1 MARAAFSG
9 YTLAERPQLLGRATK
24 PRLQRG
30 RVQMTESVI
39 ESPEKLDRLFPT
51 LDPAQVAR
59 IETYGRSRRVTAG
72 EVIVEAGDRQPHFF
86 VVRRGAV
93 EVIRPAPDGEVVI
106 HVDQA
111 GEFTGEGTL
120 ITGRPSLIRVRVRDD
135 GEVVQLRRDQLLR
148 LLQTD
153 SEIGQIL
160 LRAFI
165 LRRAALIARGY
176 GDVVVLGSRLCSGT
190 LRVKEFLSRNGH
202 PFQSIDLER
211 DTGAQDLLD
220 RLGIRPEESPVLLC
234 RGNVV
239 LRNPSNEQIADCLG
253 FNVAVDLDA
262 TRDVVIIGAGP
273 AGLGAAVYAASEG
286 LDALVVEMNVPGGQA
301 GSSSWI
307 ENYLGF
313 PNGISGQELTARA
326 YGQAQKFGADVVVA
340 KQVVKLSCDRTPY
353 AVEID
358 GGRRIAART
367 IVVASGA
374 QYRKPNLAR
383 LGEFEGSG
391 VYYGATFMESQLCD
405 GEEVVIIGG
414 GNSAGQAAVFLA
426 ETCPRVNV
434 LVRSPSLTE
443 SMSRYLSRRIEATAT
458 ITVHT
463 ETELVEI
470 DGGRHLERVAWRHKP
485 SGTLE
490 RRDIRHVFVMTGA
503 LPSTAWV
510 DGCLACDDKGFI
522 KTGSDLSPDDLA
534 AAKWPLGRPPHTLE
548 SSLPGIFAVG
558 DVRAGSMKRVAS
570 AVGEGAAAIA
580 LVHRALH
587 E

>member
-1 MARAAFSG
+1 
-9 YTLAERPQLLGRATK
+9 
-24 PRLQRG
+24 
-30 RVQMTESVI
+30 MTESVV
-39 ESPEKLDRLFPT
+39 ESAQKVDRVFPT
-51 LDPAQVAR
+51 LTPAQIER
-59 IETYGRSRRVTAG
+59 IETYGRSRSVTAG
-72 EVIVEAGDRQPHFF
+72 EVLVEAGDREPPFF
-86 VVRRGAV
+86 VVRHGAV
-93 EVIRPAPDGEVVI
+93 EALRPSPEGEVVI

-120 ITGRPSLIRVRVRDD
+120 ITGRPSLIRIRVLDD
-135 GEVVQLRRDQLLR
+135 GEVVELHRDQLLR

-211 DTGAQDLLD
+211 DPGAQDLLD
-220 RLGIRPEESPVLLC
+220 RLGIPPEESPVLLC
-234 RGNVV
+234 RGNIV

-253 FNVAVDLDA
+253 FNVSVDLDA
-262 TRDVVIIGAGP
+262 VRDVVIIGAGP

-286 LDALVVEMNVPGGQA
+286 LDALVIEMNAPGGQA
-301 GSSSWI
+301 GSSSRI

-313 PNGISGQELTARA
+313 PNGISGQDLTARA

-340 KQVVKLSCDRTPY
+340 KRVVKLSCERTPY
-353 AVEID
+353 AIEID
-358 GGRRIAART
+358 GGRRITART
-367 IVVASGA
+367 IVIASGA

-383 LGEFEGSG
+383 LEEFEGSG
-391 VYYGATFMESQLCD
+391 IYYGATFMESQLCD

-426 ETCPRVNV
+426 QTCSRVNV
-434 LVRSPSLTE
+434 LVRSSGLAE
-443 SMSRYLSRRIEATAT
+443 SMSRYLIRRIEATPT
-458 ITVHT
+458 ITLRT

-470 DGGRHLERVAWRHKP
+470 DGARHLERVGWRHKP
-485 SGTLE
+485 SGEIE

-503 LPSTAWV
+503 LPSTTWL
-510 DGCLACDDKGFI
+510 DGCLTCDDKGFI
-522 KTGSDLSPDDLA
+522 KTGTDLSPDDLA
-534 AAKWPLGRPPHTLE
+534 AAKWPLGRTPHTLE

-580 LVHRALH
+580 LVHRVLH
-587 E
+587 D